1 MTQLIA
7 HTDGASRGN
16 PGASALGVIIRSSTG
31 QVEKSFG
38 KALGCMTNNQ
48 AEYSAV
54 IAALEE
60 SLKLGATELS
70 LNADSELVVKQL
82 NGQYRV
88 KNAGLA
94 PLYARVK
101 TLEAKFKSVKYRYI
115 PRERNREA
123 DALANRALDNL
134 KD

>member
-7 HTDGASRGN
+7 NSDGACRGN
-16 PGASALGVIIRSSTG
+16 PGASSLGVIIKTPTG
-31 QVEKSFG
+31 QVVKQVCR
-38 KALGCMTNNQ
+38 ALGHMTNNQ

-60 SLKLGATELS
+60 ALKLGATELL

-88 KNAGLA
+88 KNAALA
-94 PLYARVK
+94 PLYAQVK
-101 TLEAKFKSVKYRYI
+101 ALETKFKSVKYRYV
-115 PRERNREA
+115 PRERNRDA
-123 DALANRALDNL
+123 DALANQALDA
-134 KD
+134 K